1 MLRYLWK
8 WRLIMENWF
17 QLKRGWEEVRETCFS
32 CPNGHRLGSKQP
44 IHLKP
49 GARSLFS
56 AYIMSAECQ
65 HWTPSGRPSSFG
77 EGLQA
82 CNHDRRAELP
92 LLRDGKL
99 FSHQGHSSNEP
110 RRSGGSDVH
119 FVEVVGVQ
127 DSANDGAMNIVKDE
141 PASSKHFW
149 IIQENVFSR
158 LFSSL

>member
-1 MLRYLWK
+1 MKLL
-8 WRLIMENWF
+8 F
-17 QLKRGWEEVRETCFS
+17 A
-32 CPNGHRLGSKQP
+32 CPNAEVTLEMKVDNGELVPVKEGLGGGKRNVFFMSKWP
-44 IHLKP
+44 M
-49 GARSLFS
+49 ALFS
-56 AYIMSAECQ
+56 AYIMSAEWQ
-65 HWTPSGRPSSFG
+65 HWTPSGRPSSLG

-82 CNHDRRAELP
+82 CNHDRRVELP
-92 LLRDGKL
+92 LLRDRKL
-99 FSHQGHSSNEP
+99 FFHQGHSSNEP
-110 RRSGGSDVH
+110 HRSGGSDVH